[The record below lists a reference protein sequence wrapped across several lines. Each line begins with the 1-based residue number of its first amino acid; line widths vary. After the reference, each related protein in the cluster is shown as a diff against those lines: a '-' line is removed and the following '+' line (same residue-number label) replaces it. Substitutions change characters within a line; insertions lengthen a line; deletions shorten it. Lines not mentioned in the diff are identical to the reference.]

1 MIFGVNNSEHPTEYD
16 SVLQIDDELFISCV
30 EKLDEALAGTLDST
44 IGMRAYWHDM
54 LKEMGGY
61 Q

>member
-1 MIFGVNNSEHPTEYD
+1 MNNSEHPTEYD